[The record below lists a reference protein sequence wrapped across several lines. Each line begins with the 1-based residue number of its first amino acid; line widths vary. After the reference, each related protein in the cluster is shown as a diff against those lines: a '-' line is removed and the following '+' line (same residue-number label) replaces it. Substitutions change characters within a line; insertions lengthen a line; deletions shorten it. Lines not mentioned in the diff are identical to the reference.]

1 LVTVSLSFRLIFPKD
16 MNAGKYTLL
25 VLILLIIPFSAVF
38 AQKKTKAQLQREKQQ
53 NLEKIKE
60 VENILSETAAK
71 KTNSL
76 GELSALN
83 QRILEQEN
91 LISGIKSEITFLNTE
106 IGENKDIIDA
116 LDDDLKKL
124 KKEYAAMLFAAQK
137 ANNSTTRL
145 TFLFSSKSFDQLV
158 MRLRYMEQYGE
169 TRKLQGEQIVKVQ
182 DELSGQVRAIE
193 GKREEKNKLLKEEL
207 AENTNLS
214 DLKKKQNSLVK
225 SLEKEEKK
233 LKHDLEET
241 KKALAV
247 LDKKI
252 NEIIKE
258 EMEREA
264 ALAAL
269 SANSKKNVE
278 LSSSFEENKN
288 KLPWPVAS
296 GFISQKF
303 GRQNHP
309 VLKNIILQ
317 NDGVNIQTRE
327 NEKVKCVFEGEVR
340 KVAFIPSFGSTV
352 IIKHGEYFSVYTGLK
367 EVFVK
372 TGQKVTTNQEIG
384 TVISNNEG
392 ISELRFR
399 IHKNTQALDPQA
411 WLRAM

>member
-1 LVTVSLSFRLIFPKD
+1 
-16 MNAGKYTLL
+16 MNAGRGTFL
-25 VLILLIIPFSAVF
+25 VLLMLLLPLSAVV

-60 VENILSETAAK
+60 VEKILTETAARK
-71 KTNSL
+71 SNSL
-76 GELSALN
+76 GELTALN
-83 QRILEQEN
+83 QRILEQEK
-91 LISGIKSEITFLNTE
+91 LIASIKSEISFLNSE
-106 IGENKDIIDA
+106 INENNDIIQA
-116 LDDDLKKL
+116 LQDDLGKL

-145 TFLFSSKSFDQLV
+145 TFLFSASSFDQLM

-169 TRKLQGEQIVKVQ
+169 TRKLQANLIMKVQ
-182 DELSGQVRAIE
+182 EELTGQVRQIE
-193 GKREEKNKLLKEEL
+193 SQREEKNQLLDDQI
-207 AENTNLS
+207 AENTNLA
-214 DLKKKQNSLVK
+214 DLKKKQNTLVR

-233 LKHDLEET
+233 LKRDLEDT
-241 KKALAV
+241 RKSLAV

-252 NEIIKE
+252 NEIIRE

-264 ALAAL
+264 ALA
-269 SANSKKNVE
+269 SNSRSVE

-296 GFISQKF
+296 GFISQRF

-309 VLKNIILQ
+309 VLKGIVLQ
-317 NDGVNIQTRE
+317 NDGVNIQTKE

-367 EVFVK
+367 EVYVK

-411 WLRAM
+411 WLRNM

>member
-1 LVTVSLSFRLIFPKD
+1 MS
-16 MNAGKYTLL
+16 AGKCTLL
-25 VLILLIIPFSAVF
+25 VLIILIIPFSAVF

-60 VENILSETAAK
+60 VENILTETAAK

-193 GKREEKNKLLKEEL
+193 GKREEKNKLLSEEL
-207 AENTNLS
+207 AENNNLS
-214 DLKKKQNSLVK
+214 DLKKKQNNLVK

-269 SANSKKNVE
+269 SANSKKSVE